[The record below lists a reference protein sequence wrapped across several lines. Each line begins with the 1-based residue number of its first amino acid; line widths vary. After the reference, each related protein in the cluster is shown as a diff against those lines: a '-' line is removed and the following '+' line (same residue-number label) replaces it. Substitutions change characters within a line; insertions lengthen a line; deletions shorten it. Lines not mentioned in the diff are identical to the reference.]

1 MRKWLSVCAL
11 IAMLG
16 VATLVWAQG
25 QKPPAKTAPPKKPSV
40 PVKDEGWRILYG
52 SPKAKVKVEAFY
64 PLQVVGG
71 ESHEWVKDFARKLVE
86 AFPDKVHAIVY
97 DFTSEKGGAE
107 WQKRGLNCGAFLVN
121 GKIKIDYK
129 GRTFAFLRNPAISGW
144 TFEQL
149 KMVVGAEVERVYG
162 KGTIKPQPQKQPPAK
177 KTSTGAMAAGE
188 KAANGRVEI
197 FVPCGLAGP
206 YGDIAHSFRKAHPDI
221 ELRPTVTGVVALLN
235 LLRDGATPD
244 IYLALGT
251 FELTKLAEQGKFV
264 EGSLVRC
271 ARIPLALIVPKN
283 NPAGVKRLED
293 LTSPKVKRIVTYA
306 FNLSGGRGAKQALE
320 AAKLWDEVKGKV
332 FTPKVPDQ
340 AKQLLKKGQADVGIL
355 YRTCLMESYVPDQ
368 PPVVEH
374 DLVAVQTIPQR
385 LYEPIYVGA
394 VLVKG
399 GKNLAAA
406 QAFLRFLQT
415 AEAKRVWKKWGFE
428 PAEEETRPTKLSERT
443 PLFIYAGAAFRPPL
457 EEMGRQFER
466 RYGIPVR
473 FNFTGSNCLLAQII
487 LSRQGDLFLPGE
499 AFYVQQA
506 EKRGYV
512 LKSAVIGYFVPVIL
526 VRKGNPKGIR
536 SLADL
541 AKPGVKVGLGDPK
554 ACAIGEISEAILR
567 KNGLTKAVHKNVV
580 LRAMTAPELAN
591 ALRLGG
597 IDACLN
603 WDAIA
608 NYPWVRPAVEVIP
621 IPPEQNVITANPL
634 AILKTTRNKAAAEKF
649 LQFALTEGQRILR
662 RHGFTARND
671 LPAPYTKA
679 LAAIAR

>member
-1 MRKWLSVCAL
+1 MRKWLSVCTL

-16 VATLVWAQG
+16 VAIVVWAQG
-25 QKPPAKTAPPKKPSV
+25 QKPPAKSAPPKKPAV

-64 PLQVVGG
+64 PLRVAGG
-71 ESHEWVKDFARKLVE
+71 ESHDWVKEFARKLVE

-97 DFTSEKGGAE
+97 DFTSEKGGVE
-107 WQKRGLNCGAFLVN
+107 WQKRGLTCGAFLIN
-121 GKIKIDYK
+121 GKMQIDYK
-129 GRTFAFLRNPAISGW
+129 GKTFTFLRNPAISGW

-149 KMVVGAEVERVYG
+149 KMAVTAEVERVYG
-162 KGTIKPQPQKQPPAK
+162 KGAVKPQPQKQPPAK
-177 KTSTGAMAAGE
+177 KTSTGAMTAGQ

-206 YGDIAHSFRKAHPDI
+206 YGDIARLFRKAHPDI

-283 NPAGVKRLED
+283 NPASVKRLED
-293 LTSPKVKRIVTYA
+293 LASPKVKHIVTYA

-320 AAKLWDEVKGKV
+320 AAKLWDAVKGKV

-374 DLVAVQTIPQR
+374 DLIAVQTIPQH

-406 QAFLRFLQT
+406 QEFLRFLQT
-415 AEAKRVWKKWGFE
+415 AEAKRVWGKWGFE
-428 PAEEETRPTKLSERT
+428 PAEEETRPAKWSDRT

-457 EEMGRQFER
+457 EEMGREFER

-512 LKSAVIGYFVPVIL
+512 LKSEVIGYFIPVIL

-554 ACAIGEISEAILR
+554 ACAIGEIGEAILR

-621 IPPEQNVITANPL
+621 IPPEGNVITANPL
-634 AILKTTRNKAAAEKF
+634 AILKTTHNKAAAEKF
-649 LQFALTEGQRILR
+649 LQFALTEGQAILR

-671 LPAPYTKA
+671 LPASYTKA

>member
-11 IAMLG
+11 IAMFG
-16 VATLVWAQG
+16 VVALVWTQG
-25 QKPPAKTAPPKKPSV
+25 QKPPAKSAPTKKPAV

-64 PLQVVGG
+64 PIRVAGG

-86 AFPDKVHAIVY
+86 AFPDKVQVIVY

-107 WQKRGLNCGAFLVN
+107 WQKRGLTCGAFLIN
-121 GKIKIDYK
+121 GKTQITYK
-129 GRTFAFLRNPAISGW
+129 GKTFIFMRNPATSGW

-149 KMVVGAEVERVYG
+149 KMAVTAEVERVYG
-162 KGTIKPQPQKQPPAK
+162 KGAVKPQPQKQPPTK
-177 KTSTGAMAAGE
+177 KTSAATLQTGQPMAG
-188 KAANGRVEI
+188 KQVDI

-206 YGDIAHSFRKAHPDI
+206 YGDIARLFRKAHPDI
-221 ELRPTVTGVVALLN
+221 ELRPTVTGVIALLN

-293 LTSPKVKRIVTYA
+293 LASPKVKRVITYA

-320 AAKLWDEVKGKV
+320 AAKLWDAVKGKI

-340 AKQLLKKGQADVGIL
+340 AKQLLKKGQADAGIL

-374 DLVAVQTIPQR
+374 TLVAVQTIPQR

-406 QAFLRFLQT
+406 QEFLRFLQT
-415 AEAKRVWKKWGFE
+415 PAVKQVWKKWGFE
-428 PAEEETRPTKLSERT
+428 PDEEETRPAKLSNGT

-457 EEMGRQFER
+457 EEMGREFER
-466 RYGIPVR
+466 RYGVPIR

-499 AFYVQQA
+499 EFYVRQA
-506 EKRGYV
+506 QKRGYV
-512 LKSAVIGYFVPVIL
+512 LKSEVIGYFIPVIL

-554 ACAIGEISEAILR
+554 ACAIGEVSEAILR

-597 IDACLN
+597 IDACIN

-608 NYPWVRPAVEVIP
+608 NYPWVRPVVEVIP

-634 AILKTTRNKAAAEKF
+634 AILKTSRNKAAAEKF

-671 LPAPYTKA
+671 LPASYAKA
-679 LAAIAR
+679 LATVAY